1 VAVIGAGTMGA
12 GIAQVCAQAGWKTNL
27 FDAFP
32 EGLERGMKAIDA
44 FWDKGIARGKTSVE
58 QKQQWAANLHPI
70 SDMSEAVSNV
80 DLVIE
85 AVPEIPSLKHQIF
98 ADLGKMTKKDCIL
111 GTNTSSLSIKA
122 IAHASGRPENVIGMH
137 FFNPV
142 PIMKLLELVKHDSC
156 SEQTIAFAKAAG
168 AAMGKTT
175 ILVEDIP
182 GFATSRLGVVLGNE
196 AIRMLADGVA
206 SAKDIDTAI
215 MKLLELVK
223 HDSCS
228 EQTIAFAK
236 AAGAAMGKTTILV
249 EDIPGFATSRLG
261 VVLGNEA
268 IRMLADG
275 VASAKD
281 IDTAMVLGYKHPMGP
296 LALTDLVGLDV
307 RRDILLNLKQSFN
320 DDSYTPHPLLEKLVA
335 EGRLGKKSGK
345 GIYDWTSGSA
355 EETELP

>member
-1 VAVIGAGTMGA
+1 MAVIGAGTMGA
-12 GIAQVCAQAGWKTNL
+12 GIAQVCAQSGWKTNL

-32 EGLERGMKAIDA
+32 EGLERGMKTIDA
-44 FWDKGIARGKTSVE
+44 FWDKGIARGKTTSE
-58 QKQQWAANLHPI
+58 QKQQWAANLHPV
-70 SDMSEAVSNV
+70 SDMSEAVADV

-98 ADLGKMTKKDCIL
+98 ADLGKMTKVNCIL
-111 GTNTSSLSIKA
+111 GTNTSSLSIEA
-122 IAHASGRPENVIGMH
+122 IAQASGRPENVIGMH

-156 SEQTIAFAKAAG
+156 SKQTIAFAQAAG
-168 AAMGKTT
+168 MAMGKTT
-175 ILVEDIP
+175 ILV
-182 GFATSRLGVVLGNE
+182 
-196 AIRMLADGVA
+196 
-206 SAKDIDTAI
+206 K
-215 MKLLELVK
+215 
-223 HDSCS
+223 
-228 EQTIAFAK
+228 
-236 AAGAAMGKTTILV
+236 
-249 EDIPGFATSRLG
+249 DIPGFATSRLG

-345 GIYDWTSGSA
+345 GIYDWSTGSA

>member
-1 VAVIGAGTMGA
+1 MGIDSVAVIGAGTMGA

-44 FWDKGIARGKTSVE
+44 FWDKGIARGKTSPE
-58 QKQQWAANLHPI
+58 QKTEWSANLH
-70 SDMSEAVSNV
+70 AVSNMADAVGDV

-85 AVPEIPSLKHQIF
+85 AVPEIPKLKHKIF
-98 ADLGKMTKKDCIL
+98 AELGAMTREDCIL
-111 GTNTSSLSIKA
+111 GTNTSSLSIA
-122 IAHASGRPENVIGMH
+122 DIATASGRADKVIGMH

-156 SEQTIAFAKAAG
+156 SEENIAVAESAG
-168 AAMGKTT
+168 KAMGKTT
-175 ILVEDIP
+175 ILV
-182 GFATSRLGVVLGNE
+182 
-196 AIRMLADGVA
+196 
-206 SAKDIDTAI
+206 K
-215 MKLLELVK
+215 
-223 HDSCS
+223 
-228 EQTIAFAK
+228 
-236 AAGAAMGKTTILV
+236 
-249 EDIPGFATSRLG
+249 DIPGFATSRLG

-320 DDSYTPHPLLEKLVA
+320 DDSYTPHPLLEKMVA

-345 GIYDWTSGSA
+345 GIYDWSSGSA

>member
-1 VAVIGAGTMGA
+1 MGIKTVAVIGAGTMGA

-32 EGLERGMKAIDA
+32 EGLERGMNSIDA
-44 FWDKGIARGKTSVE
+44 FWDKGIARGKTTPE
-58 QKQQWAANLHPI
+58 QKVEWASNLH
-70 SDMSEAVSNV
+70 AVSNMAEAV
-80 DLVIE
+80 GDADMVIE
-85 AVPEIPSLKHQIF
+85 AVPEIPELKHKIF
-98 ADLGKMTKKDCIL
+98 ADLGTMTRDDCIL
-111 GTNTSSLSIKA
+111 GTNTSSLSIA
-122 IAHASGRPENVIGMH
+122 DIAAASGKPAKVIGMH

-156 SEQTIAFAKAAG
+156 SDETIDAAKEAG

-175 ILVEDIP
+175 ILV
-182 GFATSRLGVVLGNE
+182 
-196 AIRMLADGVA
+196 
-206 SAKDIDTAI
+206 KD
-215 MKLLELVK
+215 V
-223 HDSCS
+223 
-228 EQTIAFAK
+228 
-236 AAGAAMGKTTILV
+236 
-249 EDIPGFATSRLG
+249 PGFATSRLG

-307 RRDILLNLKQSFN
+307 RRDILLNLKKSFN
-320 DDSYTPHPLLEKLVA
+320 DDSYTPHPLLEKMVA

-345 GIYDWTSGSA
+345 GIYDWSSGSA